1 MRRKSGSIT
10 KIKPLIAGSC
20 IILQETVANTTHIL
34 YSAGG
39 VYGFQL
45 PPDPAQAGVQ
55 AVLGG
60 DIITVPNQF
69 IKLFLGIHPARI
81 GGQQIEQVKLPP
93 GKVHLL
99 GIDENLVVI
108 HADEDTAP

>member
-1 MRRKSGSIT
+1 MASSFRLILRR
-10 KIKPLIAGSC
+10 
-20 IILQETVANTTHIL
+20 QECRLFSV
-34 YSAGG
+34 
-39 VYGFQL
+39 
-45 PPDPAQAGVQ
+45 
-55 AVLGG
+55 G
-60 DIITVPNQF
+60 DIIAIPNQF